1 MVHHLTEVI
10 WVKIGVNLYS
20 FFFFS
25 NKSLIVNFFFIIENG
40 DIYAL
45 VFPE

>member
-10 WVKIGVNLYS
+10 WFKVGVNLYS
-20 FFFFS
+20 FFL

-45 VFPE
+45 VFPD

>member
-10 WVKIGVNLYS
+10 WVKVGVNLYS
-20 FFFFS
+20 FFFL

-45 VFPE
+45 VFPD